1 MSGDAGE
8 GSGSRAPVRRALL
21 RSLYPDEKPGA
32 PEWVETTLL
41 RSGEVAALFQVSRR
55 TVIEWARAG
64 KLPFITTPG
73 GHRRY
78 PAAEVRALLERAST
92 PSGTPAGA

>member
-1 MSGDAGE
+1 MAGHE
-8 GSGSRAPVRRALL
+8 GAGSGSRGPARRALL
-21 RSLYPDEKPGA
+21 RSLYPDEEPRA

-55 TVIEWARAG
+55 TVIEWARSG

-78 PAAEVRALLERAST
+78 PSAEVRAMLERAST
-92 PSGTPAGA
+92 P